1 MLNVAGVLAPH
12 GVTARD
18 MAEKPLTES
27 DICGQFIT
35 PAIHDAGWDRVTQIR
50 REYSFTAGAG
60 GSLALGNLPD
70 R

>member
-1 MLNVAGVLAPH
+1 
-12 GVTARD
+12 